1 MTRLLSGRIWS
12 SCTLQQRLAR
22 FAGHLVEINTPNT
35 GMEPGRLQRIFKK
48 NFILIRGQLFV
59 PSSLNSIRV
68 FDVKAPR
75 YTIPVG
81 IRTTFRTGKALNR
94 IRLVHIG
101 ADYIELLA
109 KDKNR
114 SRILLPLNK
123 VEGIY
128 RVK

>member
-1 MTRLLSGRIWS
+1 MEQLHAPAASCKICGPSSGDQHAQYGHGTRPPAANI
-12 SCTLQQRLAR
+12 Q
-22 FAGHLVEINTPNT
+22 
-35 GMEPGRLQRIFKK
+35 K
-48 NFILIRGQLFV
+48 NFILVRGQLFV

-81 IRTTFRTGKALNR
+81 IRTTFRTGKAFNR